1 MANRGPMKKEE
12 MDELVR
18 GLIAALEEVCRPGE
32 ELTEKQRK
40 KDLEDYLK
48 KLHVALHYRLLNELP
63 RGWKWAA

>member
-12 MDELVR
+12 MDELVK
-18 GLIAALEEVCRPGE
+18 GLIASLEAVCSPQDG
-32 ELTEKQRK
+32 LSEKQRK

-48 KLHVALHYRLLNELP
+48 KLHVALHYRLVNELL